1 MLLNYP
7 FTVMLKIPKFT
18 KNLQYF
24 FKTPSFSISPSGFN
38 RFYNDTVFNNT
49 NGLDSGTEW
58 ERLLKPFD
66 LPELRTSLTRITPY
80 QLCKLLE
87 LPLDVPTS
95 MELFQWAGTQKGYC
109 HMFDVYY
116 MLIDK
121 LGAAGEF
128 KTTDALLMQMKQE
141 GIVFRESLFILI
153 MKHYGR
159 AGLPGQATRLL
170 LDMRGVYSCEP
181 TFRSYN
187 LVLDVCWLGIAL
199 RLFPMFSMRYVRKR
213 TCSKC
218 SGLQL
223 AGNIEK
229 GLALFED
236 MMSKGLNPNNIS
248 CNILINGLCRTGNIQ
263 HALEFLRDMIHRGLT
278 PDIVTYNSL
287 INGLCKTGRA
297 QEALNLF
304 DKLQVE
310 GICPDA
316 ITYNTLISWHCKEGM
331 FDDAHLLLSRG
342 VDSGFIPNEVTW
354 YILVSNFI
362 KEGDQEF

>member
-1 MLLNYP
+1 MIVI
-7 FTVMLKIPKFT
+7 VMGVEGFGREGGEAEAANLKA
-18 KNLQYF
+18 Q
-24 FKTPSFSISPSGFN
+24 N
-38 RFYNDTVFNNT
+38 RPIGGFYNDTVFNNT

-128 KTTDALLMQMKQE
+128 KTIDALLMQMKQE

-187 LVLDVCWLGIAL
+187 VVLDVL
-199 RLFPMFSMRYVRKR
+199 
-213 TCSKC
+213 
-218 SGLQL
+218 L
-223 AGNIEK
+223 AGNCPKVVPNVFYEM
-229 GLALFED
+229 L
-236 MMSKGLNPNNIS
+236 SKGISPTVYTFGVVMKALCLVNEVDSACALLKDMTRHGCVPNAIVYQT
-248 CNILINGLCRTGNIQ
+248 LI
-263 HALEFLRDMIHRGLT
+263 HALSKVGRVNEVLKLLEEMLLMGCIPDVNTFNDAIH
-278 PDIVTYNSL
+278 
-287 INGLCKTGRA
+287 GLCKMLRIH
-297 QEALNLF
+297 EAAKLVDRMLLRGFTPNSFTYGVF
-304 DKLQVE
+304 D
-310 GICPDA
+310 A
-316 ITYNTLISWHCKEGM
+316 WFM
-331 FDDAHLLLSRG
+331 
-342 VDSGFIPNEVTW
+342 
-354 YILVSNFI
+354 
-362 KEGDQEF
+362 